1 MGMGLIKS
9 VSQRRM
15 KHLPFLVISLVI
27 MALACNTTNN
37 LLNGAGS
44 NLPAGVDVDR
54 DSSIFLSSGQPLTL
68 DPAITHGGPSGPIGG
83 IFSGLVSLDSDL
95 QVQPELA
102 SGWEVSPDGKT
113 YTFYLRP
120 DARFHDGRP
129 VTAADVVYSWE
140 RAANPGLGSDTVE
153 TYLGDVVGID
163 DVVTGRSEHV
173 SGLKVINDHTL
184 EVVIDNRKAYF
195 LSKLTYPVTYVVDQE
210 NVSRSDWEHNPN
222 GSGPFTLQEWR
233 DDEFLILARNDNY
246 YRSPAAV
253 SHVVYLMGAGIPL
266 SMYEKGE
273 IDLVGVGGSNLERV
287 QDPNNP
293 SHSDLRVGVDMCTR
307 YIAFNENVAPF
318 NDPLVR
324 QAFNYALD
332 KERLVE
338 GLFQGDAL
346 IAEGP
351 LPPGMPGYTGD
362 VGGYTYD
369 PEMARTLL
377 AQAGYGDPGSFPVV
391 TFNTSGYGSVGAFV
405 TALITMWQENLG
417 VTIEPVMLD
426 PYTYLDEIYAG
437 NTGDIFVQ
445 GWCADYLDPENFLD
459 VLFHSQSRQNLGGY
473 DNSAVDSLLE
483 RARIE
488 PDVGVRMAQYA
499 EIERMIVED
508 APAVF
513 LTHSLSAELVKPYV
527 ENYVTTPIGV
537 AQWHRVS
544 LDR

>member
-1 MGMGLIKS
+1 
-9 VSQRRM
+9 VS
-15 KHLPFLVISLVI
+15 
-27 MALACNTTNN
+27 
-37 LLNGAGS
+37 
-44 NLPAGVDVDR
+44 
-54 DSSIFLSSGQPLTL
+54 
-68 DPAITHGGPSGPIGG
+68 
-83 IFSGLVSLDSDL
+83 
-95 QVQPELA
+95 
-102 SGWEVSPDGKT
+102 
-113 YTFYLRP
+113 
-120 DARFHDGRP
+120 GR
-129 VTAADVVYSWE
+129 A
-140 RAANPGLGSDTVE
+140 
-153 TYLGDVVGID
+153 
-163 DVVTGRSEHV
+163 EHV
-173 SGLKVINDHTL
+173 SGLKVIDDHTL
-184 EVVIDNRKAYF
+184 EVVIDNRKPYF

-210 NVSRSDWEHNPN
+210 NVSGSDWEHNPN
-222 GSGPFTLQEWR
+222 GSGPFTMQEWR
-233 DDEFLILARNDNY
+233 DDEFLILARNNNY

-253 SHVVYLMGAGIPL
+253 SHVVYLIGAGIPL

-273 IDLVGVGGSNLERV
+273 IDLVAVGGSNLERV

-307 YIAFNENVAPF
+307 YIAFNETVAPF

-391 TFNTSGYGSVGAFV
+391 TFNTSGYGSVGPFV
-405 TALITMWQENLG
+405 TALITLWQENLG
-417 VTIEPVMLD
+417 VPIEPVMLD
-426 PYTYLDEIYAG
+426 PYTYLDELYAG

>member
-1 MGMGLIKS
+1 MGLIEA

-15 KHLPFLVISLVI
+15 KCLPLLVLSLLI
-27 MALACNTTNN
+27 LALACNTTNN
-37 LLNGAGS
+37 LFNGADS
-44 NLPAGVDVDR
+44 NLPPGVDVDR

-102 SGWEVSPDGKT
+102 SGWDVSPDGKT

-140 RAANPGLGSDTVE
+140 RAADPGLGSDTVE

-163 DVVTGRSEHV
+163 DVVTGQAEHV
-173 SGLKVINDHTL
+173 SGLKVIDDHTL
-184 EVVIDNRKAYF
+184 EVVIDSRKVYF

-210 NVSRSDWEHNPN
+210 NVSRPDWEHEPN
-222 GSGPFTLQEWR
+222 GSGPFTMQEWR

-307 YIAFNENVAPF
+307 YIAFNETLAPF

-362 VGGYTYD
+362 VGGYVYD
-369 PEMARTLL
+369 PEMARALL

-391 TFNTSGYGSVGAFV
+391 TFNTSGYGSVGTFV

-417 VTIEPVMLD
+417 VSIEPVLLD

-488 PDVGVRMAQYA
+488 PDVGARMAQYA
-499 EIERMIVED
+499 QIERMIVED

-527 ENYVTTPIGV
+527 ENYATTPIGV